1 MARIDVTTGEELEDS
16 RIWQAAPHLGEG
28 LHAMSM
34 AVYEKVSLPIRE
46 REAMRMRIA
55 QLNRCHV

>member
-1 MARIDVTTGEELEDS
+1 
-16 RIWQAAPHLGEG
+16 
-28 LHAMSM
+28 MSM